1 MVPGSSADA
10 QRANETVAEPRM
22 QIGDRV
28 ICVDGEALDGRG
40 LEEVIRVSRQP
51 HS

>member
-10 QRANETVAEPRM
+10 QRAHETAVEPRM

-28 ICVDGEALDGRG
+28 VCVDGEALNGRG
-40 LEEVIRVSRQP
+40 LEEVIRVSSRPQ
-51 HS
+51 S